1 MESKRNRGPTMR
13 KSILFLLLLF
23 TTAVVAQPR
32 QTLRIGIHTDI
43 KSLNPQKAL
52 DSFSMGVIRNVFE
65 TLVTFDEAGTNV
77 VGALATSWTNDASMK
92 TWTYTLRPNV
102 RFHDGSPL
110 TPDAVAKSFAA
121 HPNFPHKVEAL
132 GADKVVF
139 TLANADASFNMTL
152 AQPYFG
158 ILSPKMI
165 QNATLV
171 LGTGPFTYVSWD
183 KGKRVTLRKNP
194 AYWDKPAALDEVQF
208 IVYPNQAALLKAVQA
223 REIDLVEYLVGN
235 IPRDLRSDPS
245 LALESIMGNSAGFL
259 SFNTRRAPFTD
270 VRMRRAAAAAV
281 NPFELTQ
288 KFFSGSA
295 GAPATA
301 LMPPTFFSYFSKVAI
316 NRPEEARRLVQEV
329 RWNFAKPVVLLEAWA
344 PRPYLPDPNGIAL
357 EVQKQLEAVGLKVTV
372 ERDPDRYF
380 DRLAK
385 GDFDLILNGWIADSP
400 DPVDFMSAILGTR
413 AIGQNN
419 ASQWSNAK
427 FDALLD
433 ACRTLSGKDLAARL
447 KDALALVDEE
457 VPMIALFF
465 GPQTVVRSK
474 TVQGY
479 HVHPF
484 SRYSL
489 YTVSLSA
496 H

>member
-1 MESKRNRGPTMR
+1 MR
-13 KSILFLLLLF
+13 KFLVLSLFVCTVAL
-23 TTAVVAQPR
+23 AAQPR
-32 QTLRIGIHTDI
+32 QVLKIGIHTDI

-52 DSFSMGVIRNVFE
+52 DSFSMGVIRNIFE
-65 TLVTFDEAGTNV
+65 TLVAFDETSANV
-77 VGALATSWTNDASMK
+77 VGGLATSWTTDASMK
-92 TWTYTLRPNV
+92 IWTYSLRPNV

-110 TPDAVAKSFAA
+110 TPEAVAKSFAA
-121 HPNFPHKVEAL
+121 FPKFPHKVEAL
-132 GADKVVF
+132 GADKVAF
-139 TLANADASFNMTL
+139 TLASPDANFNMTL
-152 AQPYFG
+152 AQPYYAV
-158 ILSPKMI
+158 LSPKMI
-165 QNATLV
+165 QSATLV
-171 LGTGPFTYVSWD
+171 SGTGPFTYGSWE
-183 KGKRVTLRKNP
+183 KGKRVTLRRNP
-194 AYWDKPAALDEVQF
+194 AYWDKPAALEEVQF
-208 IVYPNQAALLKAVQA
+208 IVYPDQAALIKAIQA
-223 REIDLVEYLVGN
+223 GEIDLVEYLVGN
-235 IPRDLRSDPS
+235 IPKDLRSDGS
-245 LALESIMGNSAGFL
+245 LELESIMGNSAGFL

-295 GAPATA
+295 GAPATS
-301 LMPPTFFSYFSKVAI
+301 LLPPTFFSYFSKVAV
-316 NRPEEARRLVQEV
+316 NRPEEARRLLQEV
-329 RWNFAKPVVLLEAWA
+329 RWDFAKPVVLLEAWA

-357 EVQKQLEAVGLKVTV
+357 EVQRQLEAVGFKVRV

-400 DPVDFMSAILGTR
+400 DAVDFLSAILGTR

-419 ASQWSNAK
+419 ASQWSNPK

-447 KDALALVDEE
+447 REALALVDEN

-465 GPQTVVRSK
+465 GPQTVVRGK